1 MFSIKLTAKPDARMV
16 EVPLDIEV
24 ELPRE
29 FDGAAVLV
37 SSGMPRKVKLRAPKD
52 TIKLSTAYR
61 IDQLVAD
68 LVRQILRGQPSDVQR
83 TQDAAA
89 AYLKLSRERRQEGA
103 IFLVESDGRGR
114 IDVHEP
120 PAQPGPSALRTNAGG
135 PAALS
140 APGLTQM
147 NDRLS
152 ALERSLASLE
162 ARLAN
167 QAAGPNDPPSEKLV
181 RAVGEQLER
190 RIDQRMSE
198 VEDHLAALNRGE
210 TPRQPLTRTSASLPT
225 PGASRQGMRRAT
237 AVEAYAEGLRFELK
251 SRCRALL
258 GAAQERSATM
268 ARSFQLALEAERA
281 GLPRLEETATLQK
294 LAGESSARTSSI
306 GRISEEADLYPAADL
321 PLASTLLE
329 RIAQSET
336 PDPLPLLRAVVEAS
350 WRGRTLTLDWADKAA
365 QLGGWAVLAPGP
377 GQSVDFR
384 TQELDGN
391 GGHGDSIEQLLMPG
405 FRDGTGALWLPAR
418 VRARPQAAEEDLPVI
433 DLESDGIQPLD
444 EGVQPLI
451 ESSGPLPG
459 RAGPTA
465 EALQR
470 ELQELSQTRI
480 DPLSA
485 EEDLVSAQIVEELSS
500 PISQPVLSAEIL
512 GELSQPIF
520 SAPIVSAEILPDVS
534 GPISARVSN
543 DEPISVRI
551 LTDEPVSAQILEEVS
566 VDDPAADD
574 FDEMKDLSPVSQPPP
589 SAAAPAK
596 KDTEPP
602 EAPAARESPEP
613 KAEDDWE
620 RAGPGAPFS
629 TNEGKQNS

>member
-1 MFSIKLTAKPDARMV
+1 VFSIKLTAKPDARMV

-68 LVRQILRGQPSDVQR
+68 LVRQILRGQPADVQR
-83 TQDAAA
+83 AQDAAA
-89 AYLKLSRERRQEGA
+89 AYLKLSRERRKEGA

-114 IDVHEP
+114 IEVHEP
-120 PAQPGPSALRTNAGG
+120 PAQPAPSASRTNAGG
-135 PAALS
+135 LAAPG
-140 APGLTQM
+140 APGLTQL
-147 NDRLS
+147 NERIS
-152 ALERSLASLE
+152 ALERSLVALE

-167 QAAGPNDPPSEKLV
+167 QGAGPGDPPSEKLV

-198 VEDHLAALNRGE
+198 VEEHLAALNRGE

-237 AVEAYAEGLRFELK
+237 AVEAYAEGLRAELK

-258 GAAQERSATM
+258 GAAQDRSATLE
-268 ARSFQLALEAERA
+268 RSFQLALEAERA

-294 LAGESSARTSSI
+294 LAGESSARASAIS
-306 GRISEEADLYPAADL
+306 RISDEADLYPAADL

-329 RIAQSET
+329 RIAHSET

-350 WRGRTLTLDWADKAA
+350 WRGRTLTLEWADKAA

-377 GQSVDFR
+377 GQSVDFG

-391 GGHGDSIEQLLMPG
+391 GGHGDSIEQLLVPG

-418 VRARPQAAEEDLPVI
+418 VRASPQAAEEDLPVI
-433 DLESDGIQPLD
+433 DLESDGFQPLS

-451 ESSGPLPG
+451 ESSGPLPSP
-459 RAGPTA
+459 AEPTA
-465 EALQR
+465 EALHR
-470 ELQELSQTRI
+470 ELQELSQSRI

-485 EEDLVSAQIVEELSS
+485 EDDLVSAQIVEEPGSA
-500 PISQPVLSAEIL
+500 PISQRILSAEIL

-520 SAPIVSAEILPDVS
+520 SAPIVSAEILPDIS
-534 GPISARVSN
+534 GPISARVAN

-551 LTDEPVSAQILEEVS
+551 PSDEPISAQILEEVAVGPDDVQFDDVELTPAS
-566 VDDPAADD
+566 EPPPPLATPPRPVSDVDPAVRAEKPFSNDWTR
-574 FDEMKDLSPVSQPPP
+574 PP
-589 SAAAPAK
+589 SGSFGGGK
-596 KDTEPP
+596 KGS
-602 EAPAARESPEP
+602 R
-613 KAEDDWE
+613 
-620 RAGPGAPFS
+620 
-629 TNEGKQNS
+629 